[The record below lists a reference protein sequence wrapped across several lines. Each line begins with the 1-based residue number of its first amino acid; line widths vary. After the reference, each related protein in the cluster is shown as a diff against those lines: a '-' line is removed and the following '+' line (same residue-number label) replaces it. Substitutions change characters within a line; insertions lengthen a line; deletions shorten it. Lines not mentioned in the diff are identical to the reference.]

1 MQTVSSLR
9 INTHPE
15 EGRLM
20 LTQLLDRRSFFRVSA
35 VAGGGLLVA
44 LHLDPIAELLGQA
57 PQPSSAAF
65 VPTAFIRIA
74 ADGIVT
80 IIGKNPEIGQG
91 VKTSLPMIIADE
103 LDVDWKNVRIEQA
116 DLDETKYGPQ
126 RAGGSTATPVNWD
139 PLRQCGAAMRSMFV
153 GAAAQEWNVEEAELS
168 TASGRVMHQRSNR
181 SAAYGELA

>member
-65 VPTAFIRIA
+65 VPTAFLRVT

-80 IIGKNPEIGQG
+80 IMGKNPEIGQG

-103 LDVDWKNVRIEQA
+103 LDVDWKDVVVEQA
-116 DLDETKYGPQ
+116 DLNQTLYGPQ
-126 RAGGSTATPVNWD
+126 VAGGSTATPTNWT
-139 PLRQCGAAMRSMFV
+139 PLRQV
-153 GAAAQEWNVEEAELS
+153 GAAARQMLITAAAQTWNVPEA
-168 TASGRVMHQRSNR
+168 
-181 SAAYGELA
+181 